1 MGETKDTCR
10 PLRERYGTHPIVA
23 TRSSVGLPSREDRI
37 GRSDTTRDRLDF
49 NLRSGRG
56 RSEHTCCG
64 LHGLHHNRTDR
75 KRAEG
80 FADLGFDPVPDP
92 REVVVQ
98 LDAFAGFE
106 VSVLRSNTGF
116 HDDVDGCRHALVFL
130 RG

>member
-10 PLRERYGTHPIVA
+10 PLRGRYGTHPIVA

-37 GRSDTTRDRLDF
+37 GRSDTTRGRFDF
-49 NLRSGRG
+49 NLRSVGLRRG
-56 RSEHTCCG
+56 
-64 LHGLHHNRTDR
+64 GLHHGRAGR

-80 FADLGFDPVPDP
+80 FADLGLDPVPDP